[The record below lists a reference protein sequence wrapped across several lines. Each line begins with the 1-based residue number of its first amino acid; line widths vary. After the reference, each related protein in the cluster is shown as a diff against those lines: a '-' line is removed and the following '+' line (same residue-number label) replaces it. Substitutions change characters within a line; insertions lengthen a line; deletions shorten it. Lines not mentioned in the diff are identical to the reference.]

1 MKNRLYQIIFKE
13 IRPFLFFF
21 FFFVTSYI
29 IRFIVDK
36 SKNCFAL
43 VDNRRRLI
51 LNRLNKFANIERY
64 WKIIGKARWKISLFG
79 MMHENGDR

>member
-21 FFFVTSYI
+21 SLLHRTSS
-29 IRFIVDK
+29 FIVDK

-64 WKIIGKARWKISLFG
+64 WKIIGKFHCLERCMKMVIDNKTG
-79 MMHENGDR
+79 